1 MQTNEQLL
9 LAIENYLAQTE
20 FPAEPERLYAP
31 IGYSLAGGGKRLRPM
46 LLMLAHGIFTDR
58 FQAALPAA
66 AAVEVFHNFTLLHDD
81 IMDNAAV
88 RRGKPSVYA
97 KWGPSVAILSGDAM
111 MICAYRLLSEVPAE
125 LLPRILGTFNTM
137 ALEVCEGQQ
146 YDMDFESKRKVSVVE
161 YMHMIELKTSVL
173 LAGSVTIGAMLGGAS
188 EEDCRKLRRFAIE
201 LGLAFQLQDD
211 LLDSY
216 GDDRLG
222 KAIGGDILEGKQ
234 TYLMI
239 TAMSRAD
246 EATREALRT
255 TRLDA
260 RLSDAEKIAAVK
272 SIYDRLDVPRLTEQQ
287 ISLRFE
293 RALSILDTLSADK
306 ARTQRIREYAES
318 LIGRKTDMRRSDI
331 EIMAPV
337 GSYESLAAAI
347 QAGADS
353 VYFGVGKLN
362 MRSASA
368 ANFTLD
374 DLAKIVATARAA
386 GVKTYLT
393 VNTIVYEDEL
403 RTVHE
408 VIDRAKAEGI
418 DAVIASDFAAILYA
432 RRIGVEV
439 HISTQSNISNSEAV
453 KFFSQWA
460 DTVVL
465 ARELT
470 LEQVAR
476 IHREIAENDIRGPR
490 GELVQLE
497 MFAHGALCMSVSG
510 KCYLS
515 LYETNCSAN
524 RGACRQLCRR
534 KYTVTD
540 KETGAALDVDGRY
553 VLSPKDLCTVDF
565 LDKFIGA
572 GVRVLKIEGRA
583 RGAEYVKRVVEC
595 YDEALRAIEAGTY
608 TPELAAGLKERLAM
622 VFNRGFWEGYYAGRP
637 VAEHS
642 EHYGSAATR
651 RKVYVGKVTNFYKR
665 ISVAEVLVEAAPLA
679 VGEEIFFMGAT
690 TGVAE
695 QTLAELHDTDGKPVP
710 SVAQGTLCAVR
721 TQGTIRRGDQLYK
734 FVDAQ

>member
-9 LAIENYLAQTE
+9 SAIENYLAQTE
-20 FPAEPERLYAP
+20 FPAEPELLYAP

-46 LLMLAHGIFTDR
+46 LLMLSNGIFTDKI
-58 FQAALPAA
+58 QHALPAA

-97 KWGPSVAILSGDAM
+97 KWGQNVAILSGDAM
-111 MICAYRLLSEVPAE
+111 LICAYRLLGEVPAQ
-125 LLPRILGTFNTM
+125 LLPQILSTFNTM

-146 YDMDFESKRKVSVVE
+146 YDMDFERKPKVSVVE

-173 LAGSVTIGAMLGGAS
+173 LAGATTIGALLGGAS

-216 GDDRLG
+216 GDERLG

-239 TAMSRAD
+239 TAISRAD
-246 EATREALRT
+246 EPTREVLRST
-255 TRLDA
+255 HR
-260 RLSDAEKIAAVK
+260 SQMPDAEKIATIKAV
-272 SIYDRLDVPRLTEQQ
+272 YDRLE
-287 ISLRFE
+287 
-293 RALSILDTLSADK
+293 A
-306 ARTQRIREYAES
+306 
-318 LIGRKTDMRRSDI
+318 
-331 EIMAPV
+331 
-337 GSYESLAAAI
+337 LAAAI

-374 DLAKIVATARAA
+374 DLAKIVATAHAA
-386 GVKTYLT
+386 GVKAYLT
-393 VNTIVYEDEL
+393 VNTIVYEDEMQ
-403 RTVHE
+403 TVHE
-408 VIDRAKAEGI
+408 VIDRARAEGI
-418 DAVIASDFAAILYA
+418 DAIIATDFAAILYA

-439 HISTQSNISNSEAV
+439 HISTQSNISNSETV

-470 LEQVAR
+470 LEQVAQ
-476 IHREIAENDIRGPR
+476 ILREIVGNDIRGPR
-490 GELVQLE
+490 GELVEIE
-497 MFAHGALCMSVSG
+497 MFAHGALCMSISG

-540 KETGAALDVDGRY
+540 TETGAALDIDGRY

-565 LDKFIGA
+565 LDRFIGA

-608 TPELAAGLKERLAM
+608 TPALAAGLKERLAT

-642 EHYGSAATR
+642 QHYGSAATR

-665 ISVAEVLVEAAPLA
+665 ISVAEVLVEAAPLS
-679 VGEEIFFMGAT
+679 VGEDIFFMGAT
-690 TGVAE
+690 TGIAE
-695 QTLAELHDTDGKPVP
+695 QALTELHDTDGTPVQ
-710 SVAQGTLCAVR
+710 SVAQGTLCAVH
-721 TQGTIRRGDQLYK
+721 TDTPIHRGDQLYK
-734 FVDAQ
+734 FVDAE